1 MNVYAETT
9 AVTPHF
15 LENFQLLRD
24 IQRLDE
30 RGVDEGHTSS
40 DYPGHRGR
48 PSRQCMLPLHCREW
62 GGCTSFLVRCAL
74 RHYR

>member
-1 MNVYAETT
+1 MRGLAGAIIEEESGLMNVYAETT

-48 PSRQCMLPLHCREW
+48 PSRQCMLP
-62 GGCTSFLVRCAL
+62 
-74 RHYR
+74 